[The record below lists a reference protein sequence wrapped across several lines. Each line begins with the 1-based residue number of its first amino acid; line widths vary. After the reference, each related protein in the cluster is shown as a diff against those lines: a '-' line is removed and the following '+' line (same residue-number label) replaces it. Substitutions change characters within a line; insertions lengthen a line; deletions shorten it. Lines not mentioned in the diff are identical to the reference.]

1 VASGKERATSL
12 QSLVTLSIPNRE
24 VRAALVG
31 LMRPSGPPGQ
41 GCETNCPSASRGSG
55 SGVFPAPSVA
65 FDRHRPGLRGLPGT
79 RAASPTEADV
89 AEALVNFT
97 SPTER
102 SKTAG
107 IGSRQPLLSWDSSNV
122 CPLADKPSARPLPGA
137 EAPFGPTGSTHRVK
151 FRPRGSS
158 PPRRFPP
165 RRGRGFVAPRS
176 RTRVRLVSRYTGAR
190 RTRAVRRR
198 SPARDAHS
206 GAPRDA
212 VHTLRSLPFADS
224 RTASLRPLPPC
235 RYRPAEAGR
244 RFDSMMLRSAEADP
258 HVTERE
264 VPSRRRSDAGQ
275 PRRTS
280 AVGAAPKCSVDEEI
294 GSTPGWV
301 SPSAPSRSTV
311 GRPKTPPGCT
321 ATGAAELS
329 RGCIASTEVGGM
341 RIRRTIAERLA
352 SRPCSVDEVRC
363 RLATVAGDRRSF
375 LPWAS
380 FPFEVFVHPLL
391 KRHRDWAG
399 PRSSGSWPAT
409 PPRHEA
415 SKGGP
420 AASDHPRAPSLAG
433 RHTSVPEGGGSP
445 GSLTGFTR
453 TAGRS
458 PSPRRH
464 RGAEARPRTG
474 AFSARRSRPL
484 CRDPADPAGRSRW
497 VPAKPVPG
505 RVCPEHES

>member
-12 QSLVTLSIPNRE
+12 QSLATLSIPNRE

-224 RTASLRPLPPC
+224 RTASPRPLP
-235 RYRPAEAGR
+235 
-244 RFDSMMLRSAEADP
+244 SMSL
-258 HVTERE
+258 
-264 VPSRRRSDAGQ
+264 PSRRSGPTIRFDEAPIRRSGP
-275 PRRTS
+275 PRHR
-280 AVGAAPKCSVDEEI
+280 GI
-294 GSTPGWV
+294 GRGGSTPNTLQTRHPRRV
-301 SPSAPSRSTV
+301 AE
-311 GRPKTPPGCT
+311 
-321 ATGAAELS
+321 TGE
-329 RGCIASTEVGGM
+329 RGLIL
-341 RIRRTIAERLA
+341 RTIASSSA

-363 RLATVAGDRRSF
+363 RQS
-375 LPWAS
+375 
-380 FPFEVFVHPLL
+380 
-391 KRHRDWAG
+391 HR
-399 PRSSGSWPAT
+399 
-409 PPRHEA
+409 
-415 SKGGP
+415 
-420 AASDHPRAPSLAG
+420 
-433 RHTSVPEGGGSP
+433 
-445 GSLTGFTR
+445 
-453 TAGRS
+453 
-458 PSPRRH
+458 
-464 RGAEARPRTG
+464 
-474 AFSARRSRPL
+474 
-484 CRDPADPAGRSRW
+484 
-497 VPAKPVPG
+497 
-505 RVCPEHES
+505 